1 MLRVYK
7 LPFNEITKSM
17 KTILSFGLLLC
28 MCLTSACN
36 ASIKHKSDSG
46 SDQTEAG
53 STTDPEIE
61 ELYGGNEEV
70 EELKQIDWKDGNTYS
85 YAYTEEIQKTD
96 SMGNPYTITVYKS
109 NKPDDSEVT
118 CDTKVCK
125 WCGKEQYARSFV
137 IEEYPNINWL
147 RGEADLLSV
156 FSMMYLIFDNQKY
169 MDLDN
174 NKVRTEWRV
183 NCDYSGPDG
192 FCSLKC
198 ENEYKYR

>member
-1 MLRVYK
+1 MKTTLLKCFFVVCLGALTACNTK
-7 LPFNEITKSM
+7 LPNKNNSET
-17 KTILSFGLLLC
+17 
-28 MCLTSACN
+28 
-36 ASIKHKSDSG
+36 
-46 SDQTEAG
+46 DQTESG
-53 STTDPEIE
+53 ETEYEESD
-61 ELYGGNEEV
+61 ELYGGNDEV
-70 EELKQIDWKDGNTYS
+70 EPLKQVDWKDGNTYS

-109 NKPDDSEVT
+109 AKPDDSEVT

-125 WCGKEQYARSFV
+125 WCGKEQYANNFV

-169 MDLDN
+169 LDLDN

>member
-1 MLRVYK
+1 
-7 LPFNEITKSM
+7 M
-17 KTILSFGLLLC
+17 KYLKIFYLTILIVVF
-28 MCLTSACN
+28 SACN
-36 ASIKHKSDSG
+36 SSPKNDPNNDVDLTESGEEQSIDSESG
-46 SDQTEAG
+46 D
-53 STTDPEIE
+53 E
-61 ELYGGNEEV
+61 EMESLY
-70 EELKQIDWKDGNTYS
+70 QIDWKDGNTYS